1 MYDVGVE
8 VFQKCLEMSEIAAE
22 SRWMLRN
29 VSEIVG
35 SQIKKAVI
43 SNVPEHKDIRSFF
56 GYAAKKKALRRIV
69 KKLRLF
75 ALSEINFYFRV

>member
-1 MYDVGVE
+1 
-8 VFQKCLEMSEIAAE
+8 
-22 SRWMLRN
+22 MLRN

-56 GYAAKKKALRRIV
+56 GYAATRQEKSFTKNSKEVETLCIV
-69 KKLRLF
+69 
-75 ALSEINFYFRV
+75 

>member
-29 VSEIVG
+29 FSEIVG
-35 SQIKKAVI
+35 SQIVG
-43 SNVPEHKDIRSFF
+43 SQVVC
-56 GYAAKKKALRRIV
+56 LRYGRNIV
-69 KKLRLF
+69 DKIL
-75 ALSEINFYFRV
+75 AC

>member
-43 SNVPEHKDIRSFF
+43 SNVPEHKDISFF
-56 GYAAKKKALRRIV
+56 GYAATRQEKSFTKNSKEVETLCIV
-69 KKLRLF
+69 
-75 ALSEINFYFRV
+75 

>member
-43 SNVPEHKDIRSFF
+43 SNVLEHKDIRSFF
-56 GYAAKKKALRRIV
+56 GYAATRQEKSFTKNSKEVETLCIV
-69 KKLRLF
+69 
-75 ALSEINFYFRV
+75 